1 MAEGAACSKFD
12 VGSQDVDVWELH
24 AFLLVVSCGTL
35 MAWTRRQYDQQ
46 SEGYYSS
53 DQLAIFPM
61 HLKLLVVLA
70 FFALLQAALIITAN
84 KFNEFRDEERKEQDE
99 EEGED
104 EPDEKIHVVVSL
116 LKGLGM
122 LFCEGMK
129 GTTPHARC

>member
-1 MAEGAACSKFD
+1 M
-12 VGSQDVDVWELH
+12 DVWELH

-84 KFNEFRDEERKEQDE
+84 KFHGVRDEERKEQDE

-122 LFCEGMK
+122 LFCDGMK